1 MAFYGVGFNSGK
13 FGYSA
18 SEKVGGKWVSLK
30 RYSVWS
36 SMIKRCYS
44 GELAVYED
52 VVVSPVWHDY
62 QDFCLWWEA
71 QPLYKRQ
78 DNWQLDKDIISPES
92 RIYSPETCRLVPTP
106 INLLIKKMGNRSCV
120 QGVNYHKRD
129 KAFRAFVV
137 DANGLHKEKNGFK
150 SESDAFLWY
159 KIEKE
164 IVVKQLAEKYKSVI
178 DLDVYEALINYKVI
192 SERFIDVS

>member
-13 FGYSA
+13 FGYA
-18 SEKVGGKWVSLK
+18 ATEKVGGKWVNIK
-30 RYSVWS
+30 RYTVWS

-44 GELAVYED
+44 GELYVYSD

-62 QDFCLWWEA
+62 QDFAQWWED

-78 DNWQLDKDIISPES
+78 DNWQLDKDIVSPES
-92 RIYSPETCRLVPTP
+92 RTYSPNNCRLVPTV
-106 INLLIKKMGNRSCV
+106 INLLIKKMGPRDYT

-137 DANGLHKEKNGFK
+137 DASGVHKERNGFK
-150 SESDAFLWY
+150 SELDAFLWY
-159 KIEKE
+159 KSEKE
-164 IVVKQLAEKYKSVI
+164 VIVKQLAEKYKSII
-178 DLDVYEALINYKVI
+178 DLDVYDALINYKVI